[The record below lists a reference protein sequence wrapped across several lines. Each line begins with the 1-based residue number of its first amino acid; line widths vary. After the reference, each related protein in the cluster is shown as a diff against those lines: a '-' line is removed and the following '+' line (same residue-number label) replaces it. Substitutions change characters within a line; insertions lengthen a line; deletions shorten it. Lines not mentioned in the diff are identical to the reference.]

1 MGQGGDFDLQDFLP
15 YLLNQAA
22 EATSRGF
29 QASYRARHGLTR
41 TQWRVMANLGRFGA
55 MTARDICRI
64 SHIEKTKVSRAVA
77 ALESRG
83 WLARTADPDDR
94 RLERLELTPAGVS
107 AFADLIEVAK
117 AYEDGLHARLG
128 DEGFAALRAA
138 LAAIETA
145 LPASAEEREAI

>member
-1 MGQGGDFDLQDFLP
+1 MPPPRNRPSFVTTALIDESANNPSRIDPTRPLE
-15 YLLNQAA
+15 AA
-22 EATSRGF
+22 
-29 QASYRARHGLTR
+29 
-41 TQWRVMANLGRFGA
+41 
-55 MTARDICRI
+55 
-64 SHIEKTKVSRAVA
+64 
-77 ALESRG
+77 
-83 WLARTADPDDR
+83 ADPDDR
-94 RLERLELTPAGVS
+94 RLERLELTSAGVS